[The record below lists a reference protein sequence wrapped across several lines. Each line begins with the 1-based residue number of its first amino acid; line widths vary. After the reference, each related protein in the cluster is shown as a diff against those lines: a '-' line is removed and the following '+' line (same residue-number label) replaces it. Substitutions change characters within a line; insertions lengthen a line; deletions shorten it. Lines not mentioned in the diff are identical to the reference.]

1 MFQHLLKFSLFLA
14 SLFISSVVFAQDEQ
28 WVTYKGSEGLGK
40 GMNIVLIGGDEEY
53 RSEEAL
59 PQLGKILAKHH
70 GFNCTVLFAVDPK
83 TGLITPTVND
93 NIPGLEALAKAD
105 LMIIAT
111 RFRKLPPDQMKHID
125 DYLKTG
131 KPVIGMRTA
140 THAFNFPKDHP
151 YARYGNGY
159 KGTEKEWT
167 DGFGKLVL
175 GEMWISHHGSHGKQS
190 CRGVIVPNQREN
202 PIVKGIKDG
211 DIWGPTDVYGVRLPF
226 STDYQAVVFGQVLEG
241 MKFDDKPVNG
251 KVNEPMMPIAWTKTY
266 KIPEGKIGRVF
277 TTTMGASQDLEN
289 EGVRRLLVNATF
301 WCLDMESKIPEKAKV
316 DIVGKF
322 EPTKFSFNGHKKG
335 LKPKDY
341 AGLDN

>member
-1 MFQHLLKFSLFLA
+1 
-14 SLFISSVVFAQDEQ
+14 
-28 WVTYKGSEGLGK
+28 
-40 GMNIVLIGGDEEY
+40 
-53 RSEEAL
+53 
-59 PQLGKILAKHH
+59 
-70 GFNCTVLFAVDPK
+70 
-83 TGLITPTVND
+83 
-93 NIPGLEALAKAD
+93 
-105 LMIIAT
+105 MIIAT
-111 RFRKLPPDQMKHID
+111 RFRKLPPEQMKHID

-140 THAFNFPKDHP
+140 THAFNFAKDHP
-151 YARYGNGY
+151 YAHYGNGY
-159 KGTEKEWT
+159 KGAQKEWT

-190 CRGVIVPNQREN
+190 CRGIIVPNQREN

-226 STDYQAVVFGQVLEG
+226 PNDYQPIVFGQVLEG

-277 TTTMGASQDLEN
+277 TTTMGASLDLES
-289 EGVRRLLVNATF
+289 EGFRRLLVNATL

-322 EPTKFSFNGHKKG
+322 EPTKFSFNGYKKG
-335 LKPKDY
+335 MKPKDF

>member
-1 MFQHLLKFSLFLA
+1 MLKPLA
-14 SLFISSVVFAQDEQ
+14 VFAFFFAFLSNSTTLFAQEPL
-28 WVTYKGSEGLGK
+28 WVTYKGAEGVGK
-40 GMNIVLIGGDEEY
+40 GKNIVLVGGDEEY

-83 TGLITPTVND
+83 TGLINPNTND
-93 NIPGLEALAKAD
+93 NIPGLESLANAD

-111 RFRKLPPDQMKHID
+111 RFRKLPPEQMKHID

-140 THAFNFPKDHP
+140 THAFNFAKDHP
-151 YARYGNGY
+151 YAHYGNGY
-159 KGTEKEWT
+159 KGAQKEWT

-190 CRGVIVPNQREN
+190 CRGIIVPNQREN

-226 STDYQAVVFGQVLEG
+226 PNDY
-241 MKFDDKPVNG
+241 
-251 KVNEPMMPIAWTKTY
+251 
-266 KIPEGKIGRVF
+266 
-277 TTTMGASQDLEN
+277 
-289 EGVRRLLVNATF
+289 
-301 WCLDMESKIPEKAKV
+301 
-316 DIVGKF
+316 
-322 EPTKFSFNGHKKG
+322 
-335 LKPKDY
+335 
-341 AGLDN
+341 

>member
-1 MFQHLLKFSLFLA
+1 
-14 SLFISSVVFAQDEQ
+14 
-28 WVTYKGSEGLGK
+28 
-40 GMNIVLIGGDEEY
+40 
-53 RSEEAL
+53 
-59 PQLGKILAKHH
+59 
-70 GFNCTVLFAVDPK
+70 
-83 TGLITPTVND
+83 
-93 NIPGLEALAKAD
+93 
-105 LMIIAT
+105 
-111 RFRKLPPDQMKHID
+111 
-125 DYLKTG
+125 
-131 KPVIGMRTA
+131 
-140 THAFNFPKDHP
+140 
-151 YARYGNGY
+151 
-159 KGTEKEWT
+159 
-167 DGFGKLVL
+167 
-175 GEMWISHHGSHGKQS
+175 
-190 CRGVIVPNQREN
+190 
-202 PIVKGIKDG
+202 
-211 DIWGPTDVYGVRLPF
+211 
-226 STDYQAVVFGQVLEG
+226 